1 MRRLLIVTASLAGLG
16 TAAAAQAAPVE
27 IDLSGLRAGGRLYVQ
42 LQTREQF
49 MGSARAAG
57 QVVNAPA
64 AGSLAVALDVPPGEY
79 AATVWHDDNN
89 NGRFDVDPTNGMPLD
104 GVAMPNL
111 ATLRAAP
118 TFDQV
123 KLTVP
128 AEGMK
133 LPMALHYSR

>member
-1 MRRLLIVTASLAGLG
+1 MRRFLIMTASLTALG
-16 TAAAAQAAPVE
+16 MTAAVQAAPVE

-57 QVVNAPA
+57 EMVSAPA
-64 AGSLAVALDVPPGEY
+64 AGDLAIALDVPPGDY

-89 NGRFDVDPTNGMPLD
+89 NGRFDVDPANGRPLD
-104 GVAMPNL
+104 GVAMSN
-111 ATLRAAP
+111 AETLRGAP

-123 KLTVP
+123 KLSVP
-128 AEGMK
+128 AAGLK
-133 LPMALHYSR
+133 LPLALHYSR